1 MKTRSQTKGESSQPR
16 AESSADIVGE
26 ESSAPLETTGAA
38 RSFISGSTTSSS
50 TVRARSVAAQIEHAK
65 KLLDLERAAA
75 AREAER
81 QQKEA
86 ERERQLQQRERESP
100 NLHIFNLQVLLMR
113 CWLNHRHSV
122 VTSVLRE

>member
-26 ESSAPLETTGAA
+26 EPSAPLETTGAA
-38 RSFISGSTTSSS
+38 LSFISGSTTSSS
-50 TVRARSVAAQIEHAK
+50 TVRARSVAAQVEHAK

-75 AREAER
+75 AR
-81 QQKEA
+81 EA

-122 VTSVLRE
+122 VTSVLREQ